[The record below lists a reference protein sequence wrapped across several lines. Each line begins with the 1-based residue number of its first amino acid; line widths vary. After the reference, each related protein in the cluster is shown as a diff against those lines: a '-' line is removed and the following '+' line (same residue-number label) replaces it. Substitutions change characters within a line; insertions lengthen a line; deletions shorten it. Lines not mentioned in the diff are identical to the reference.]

1 MGVYYKCLME
11 QFTGQE
17 QAEYEKFYR
26 TGYFAGRWIRAELE
40 KEEMMETNLHI
51 ARGLYR
57 KQDLIDKLRD
67 KADFDDLTGL
77 LRRNS
82 FMSEIRERYEQKQRA
97 IDLKRRHAVLV
108 LDLDNFKRINDELGH
123 STGDTCLEYVGIMI
137 GESVRRDNDLACR
150 WGGEE
155 FVVFLGDT
163 NMDGARAVADK
174 IQAVINEYSP
184 GRIDGTTDDKL
195 GVSIG
200 IAEYEHGTSFIDAFK
215 SADELLL
222 LAKQYSPDKNQIFP
236 LEA

>member
-1 MGVYYKCLME
+1 ME

-57 KQDLIDKLRD
+57 KQDLIDKLRG
-67 KADFDDLTGL
+67 KADYDDLTGL

-82 FMSEIRERYEQKQRA
+82 FMAEIRERYERKQRV
-97 IDLKRRHAVLV
+97 IDLERCHAVLV

-123 STGDTCLEYVGIMI
+123 STGDACLEYTGIMI
-137 GESVRRDNDLACR
+137 NETVHRDNDLACR

-163 NMDGARAVADK
+163 DMDGARSVAEK
-174 IQAVINEYSP
+174 IQTAINEYAP
-184 GRIDGTTDDKL
+184 GRIEGIADNKL

-200 IAEYEHGTSFIDAFK
+200 MAEYQHGTDFLDAFK

-222 LAKQYSPDKNQIFP
+222 LAKQHAPEKNQIFP
-236 LEA
+236 IEG